1 MFLLLQFRQQKL
13 RFWWTRFKKFYSN
26 INISNTHFSCL
37 DGTNAMSAEHTGLQR
52 RMQNLAPF
60 SIYVNC
66 RCHRLALFFKHL
78 FGQFPWVETVD
89 TLVLG
94 LWKAFY
100 YSGKKTQHFKI
111 SSIKALNLVK
121 AVVTRWL
128 SHGVAWKRCRERYHI
143 FIEALDDVISTTN
156 NLELVIYRDMLLE
169 TETVY
174 QIMFLEGVLI
184 VTNILSLLLQSDKK
198 DFS

>member
-1 MFLLLQFRQQKL
+1 MMGLFLSAYYKE
-13 RFWWTRFKKFYSN
+13 KKKVVIEFVSTASVSSTKAEVLMDKVQEILWNSN

-100 YSGKKTQHFKI
+100 YSGKK
-111 SSIKALNLVK
+111 
-121 AVVTRWL
+121 R
-128 SHGVAWKRCRERYHI
+128 
-143 FIEALDDVISTTN
+143 
-156 NLELVIYRDMLLE
+156 
-169 TETVY
+169 
-174 QIMFLEGVLI
+174 
-184 VTNILSLLLQSDKK
+184 NILRSLQ
-198 DFS
+198 